1 MAAPFME
8 ELSDYLGSPEPAVRL
23 IFSILIGYPFALV
36 YRRYFF
42 HQPPYIVHL
51 FHTFSGLALAAFN
64 FGSQLYHSAVCIV
77 VQFLLLRLMGR
88 TVTAVLSSFLFQMM
102 YLLFGYYYTATDQY
116 DIKWTMPHCVL
127 ALKLIG
133 LSFDYY
139 DGGKE
144 ASQLSAE
151 QQKGAL
157 PSVPSLL
164 EVLGFS
170 YFYGGFLVGP
180 QFTLRSYLKLTCG
193 ELTDC
198 PGQPPNSVFPAMK
211 RFSLGLV
218 CLAIFTI
225 GSPIYPDSYFLT
237 DEYEAQPFWYRCFY
251 ILVWAK
257 INLYKYVSCW
267 VIAEGVC
274 ILSGL
279 GYNGKDSN
287 GVDQWDACA
296 NMRVWQYETTPLFTG
311 TIASFNINTNAWAA
325 RHVFKRLKFLGNKMA
340 SQVATLVFL
349 AIWHGLHSGYILC
362 FSMEFIIV
370 TVEKQALSLVKD
382 SPMLTQLSNSS
393 VYPLIYCVQ
402 QVIHWLFMGYP
413 LVPFCLFTYDKWLKV
428 YSSVYFCGH
437 VFFFAAY
444 LLMPYLRKALV
455 PRKGGNEKKEEEIN
469 TGTAQ
474 RREREKDAVW
484 AGRETEREWRR
495 RGGRTRGETDAVKER
510 NVGYQKL
517 QANKHK
523 PWIETEYQGIVM
535 ENDNT
540 VLLNPPLFALDK
552 DAPLHYA
559 GEICGF
565 RVHSG
570 TSGSGAAQFEA
581 VVLDRSTGEGLVRS
595 KEPLDCES
603 QREHSFTIQAY
614 DCGEGPDGVNSK
626 KSHKATVHVRVNDV
640 NEFSPVF
647 VERRYEASVPEGR
660 LFDRIVR
667 VEALDADCSP
677 QYSQIC
683 FYDIITPN
691 VPFAIDN
698 DGNIKNT
705 EPLDSKRQRVH
716 SFWVTAFD
724 CGKNRAQADAQVIVT
739 VKPSCKPGWIGW
751 SKRVEYTPGS
761 GNIPLFPNLHL
772 ETCEETV
779 WNIQATV
786 ELQTGH
792 IGKGCDRD
800 SYSDRSVRRLCGAV
814 RGEVDLLPPPSPA
827 ANWTAALPT
836 LPSSDSSLVFSF
848 NGSTHVAVVPDS
860 VAAAVSGDHFTLQL
874 WMRRGGANIQPPA
887 NQARGSHREE
897 ETIICSTVKNDDSFS
912 HYSLSVHGCRL
923 SLFYWPDVAT
933 ARPVKFLW
941 KLEQVCDSEWHHLSL
956 SVQFPSVTLYVDG
969 VTFDP
974 ALIHDNG
981 AIPSPAPRQRL
992 VIGACW
998 EPEEKQKDIV
1008 NNTIPESKD
1017 SGRYLGGYRGL
1028 LSGVTVRPGSVEPH
1042 SVVECLYAC
1051 REGLDFGDLE
1061 TLGSGMK
1068 VHVNPSQSVL
1078 VLEGDDIES
1087 FNRAMQQVTYRN
1099 SLRFATPGVRPL
1111 KLTTSLRC
1119 FSEEGC
1125 LSLRQLEG
1133 YLVVLQPD
1141 APQISLSGVGPHL
1154 ARPAPEFE
1162 GPHGVP
1168 LFPELR
1174 IVCSLTHTVNT
1185 AVQGMEGGALMSDAV
1200 AHTLDGCEV
1209 QPLGEELNP
1218 EREELLVDIDTL
1230 RERGLDIINTTA
1242 YIAITGA
1249 ESISV
1254 YEDVLRSIRYRLAK
1268 GSARFERRF
1277 RLSCSEMNGRLYH
1290 PSHLLASQQQF
1301 LHPSHHSGELSGHT
1315 LPNPH
1320 RNSVVPGAATVII
1333 MVCVGFL
1340 VVMVILGV
1348 FRIRSIHRRG
1358 DGARGGSKESSNQWD
1373 DSALTIIVNP
1383 MESYESRMGTS
1394 GDTEGECEEEEEV
1407 VDSPGDSSDDQRIII
1422 KKEGRDNGPRR
1433 Y

>member
-1 MAAPFME
+1 
-8 ELSDYLGSPEPAVRL
+8 
-23 IFSILIGYPFALV
+23 IG
-36 YRRYFF
+36 FF
-42 HQPPYIVHL
+42 VSNLQIPV
-51 FHTFSGLALAAFN
+51 S
-64 FGSQLYHSAVCIV
+64 
-77 VQFLLLRLMGR
+77 
-88 TVTAVLSSFLFQMM
+88 
-102 YLLFGYYYTATDQY
+102 LLFVVR
-116 DIKWTMPHCVL
+116 I
-127 ALKLIG
+127 I
-133 LSFDYY
+133 S
-139 DGGKE
+139 GGT
-144 ASQLSAE
+144 
-151 QQKGAL
+151 
-157 PSVPSLL
+157 
-164 EVLGFS
+164 
-170 YFYGGFLVGP
+170 GGP
-180 QFTLRSYLKLTCG
+180 T
-193 ELTDC
+193 
-198 PGQPPNSVFPAMK
+198 
-211 RFSLGLV
+211 
-218 CLAIFTI
+218 
-225 GSPIYPDSYFLT
+225 
-237 DEYEAQPFWYRCFY
+237 
-251 ILVWAK
+251 
-257 INLYKYVSCW
+257 
-267 VIAEGVC
+267 
-274 ILSGL
+274 
-279 GYNGKDSN
+279 
-287 GVDQWDACA
+287 
-296 NMRVWQYETTPLFTG
+296 
-311 TIASFNINTNAWAA
+311 
-325 RHVFKRLKFLGNKMA
+325 
-340 SQVATLVFL
+340 
-349 AIWHGLHSGYILC
+349 
-362 FSMEFIIV
+362 
-370 TVEKQALSLVKD
+370 
-382 SPMLTQLSNSS
+382 
-393 VYPLIYCVQ
+393 
-402 QVIHWLFMGYP
+402 
-413 LVPFCLFTYDKWLKV
+413 
-428 YSSVYFCGH
+428 
-437 VFFFAAY
+437 
-444 LLMPYLRKALV
+444 
-455 PRKGGNEKKEEEIN
+455 
-469 TGTAQ
+469 
-474 RREREKDAVW
+474 
-484 AGRETEREWRR
+484 
-495 RGGRTRGETDAVKER
+495 
-510 NVGYQKL
+510 
-517 QANKHK
+517 NKHK

-559 GEICGF
+559 GKDADN
-565 RVHSG
+565 V
-570 TSGSGAAQFEA
+570 FEA

-603 QREHSFTIQAY
+603 QKEHSFTIQAY
-614 DCGEGPDGVNSK
+614 DCGEGPDGTNSK

-647 VERRYEASVPEGR
+647 VERRYEASVSEGR

-667 VEALDADCSP
+667 VEAIDADCSP

-691 VPFAIDN
+691 VPFTIDN

-751 SKRVEYTPGS
+751 TKRIEYTPGS
-761 GNIPLFPNLHL
+761 GSIPLFPNLHL
-772 ETCEETV
+772 EACEETV

-827 ANWTAALPT
+827 TNWTTVLPT

-860 VAAAVSGDHFTLQL
+860 VASAVSGDHFTLQL
-874 WMRRGGANIQPPA
+874 WMRRGGAK
-887 NQARGSHREE
+887 E
-897 ETIICSTVKNDDSFS
+897 ETIICSTVKNDDSYS

-923 SLFYWPDVAT
+923 SLFYWPDVSAT
-933 ARPVKFLW
+933 RPVKFLW

-981 AIPSPAPRQRL
+981 AIPNPAPQQRL

-998 EPEEKQKDIV
+998 G
-1008 NNTIPESKD
+1008 NFTIRKFV
-1017 SGRYLGGYRGL
+1017 SGYKGL
-1028 LSGVTVRPGSVEPH
+1028 LSGVTVRPGNVEPH

-1087 FNRAMQQVTYRN
+1087 FNRAVQQVTYRN

-1119 FSEEGC
+1119 FSEESC
-1125 LSLRQLEG
+1125 LSLIQLEG

-1154 ARPAPEFE
+1154 ARPAAEFE
-1162 GPHGVP
+1162 GPQGVP

-1174 IVCSLTHTVNT
+1174 IRIIQSFSVSLL
-1185 AVQGMEGGALMSDAV
+1185 ALMSDAV

-1218 EREELLVDIDTL
+1218 EREELLVDMEAL
-1230 RERGLDIINTTA
+1230 KERGLDIINTTA

-1277 RLSCSEMNGRLYH
+1277 RLSCSEMNGRYTSNELTLEVNFLHSLDSLYH

-1301 LHPSHHSGELSGHT
+1301 LHPSHHTGELSGHT

-1348 FRIRSIHRRG
+1348 FRIRSIHRRSE
-1358 DGARGGSKESSNQWD
+1358 GARGGGKEGSSQWD
-1373 DSALTIIVNP
+1373 DSALNIIVNP
-1383 MESYESRMGTS
+1383 METYENHMGIAT
-1394 GDTEGECEEEEEV
+1394 DMEGECDDEEEV
-1407 VDSPGDSSDDQRIII
+1407 VDSPDDTSDDQRIII
-1422 KKEGRDNGPRR
+1422 KKEGRDSAPRR

>member
-1 MAAPFME
+1 
-8 ELSDYLGSPEPAVRL
+8 
-23 IFSILIGYPFALV
+23 
-36 YRRYFF
+36 
-42 HQPPYIVHL
+42 
-51 FHTFSGLALAAFN
+51 
-64 FGSQLYHSAVCIV
+64 
-77 VQFLLLRLMGR
+77 
-88 TVTAVLSSFLFQMM
+88 
-102 YLLFGYYYTATDQY
+102 
-116 DIKWTMPHCVL
+116 
-127 ALKLIG
+127 
-133 LSFDYY
+133 
-139 DGGKE
+139 
-144 ASQLSAE
+144 
-151 QQKGAL
+151 
-157 PSVPSLL
+157 
-164 EVLGFS
+164 
-170 YFYGGFLVGP
+170 
-180 QFTLRSYLKLTCG
+180 
-193 ELTDC
+193 
-198 PGQPPNSVFPAMK
+198 
-211 RFSLGLV
+211 
-218 CLAIFTI
+218 
-225 GSPIYPDSYFLT
+225 
-237 DEYEAQPFWYRCFY
+237 
-251 ILVWAK
+251 
-257 INLYKYVSCW
+257 
-267 VIAEGVC
+267 
-274 ILSGL
+274 
-279 GYNGKDSN
+279 
-287 GVDQWDACA
+287 
-296 NMRVWQYETTPLFTG
+296 
-311 TIASFNINTNAWAA
+311 
-325 RHVFKRLKFLGNKMA
+325 
-340 SQVATLVFL
+340 
-349 AIWHGLHSGYILC
+349 
-362 FSMEFIIV
+362 
-370 TVEKQALSLVKD
+370 
-382 SPMLTQLSNSS
+382 
-393 VYPLIYCVQ
+393 
-402 QVIHWLFMGYP
+402 
-413 LVPFCLFTYDKWLKV
+413 
-428 YSSVYFCGH
+428 
-437 VFFFAAY
+437 
-444 LLMPYLRKALV
+444 
-455 PRKGGNEKKEEEIN
+455 
-469 TGTAQ
+469 
-474 RREREKDAVW
+474 
-484 AGRETEREWRR
+484 
-495 RGGRTRGETDAVKER
+495 
-510 NVGYQKL
+510 
-517 QANKHK
+517 NKHK

-565 RVHSG
+565 RVHNG
-570 TSGSGAAQFEA
+570 PGGSGSTQFEA

-595 KEPLDCES
+595 KQPLDCES

-614 DCGEGPDGVNSK
+614 DCGEGPDGTNSK

-705 EPLDSKRQRVH
+705 EPLDSKKQRVH
-716 SFWVTAFD
+716 TFWVTAFD

-761 GNIPLFPNLHL
+761 GSVPLFPNLHL
-772 ETCEETV
+772 ETCEESV

-848 NGSTHVAVVPDS
+848 NGSSHVAVVPDS
-860 VAAAVSGDHFTLQL
+860 VAATVSGDHFTLQL
-874 WMRRGGANIQPPA
+874 WMRRGGTSTQQST
-887 NQARGSHREE
+887 NQARGTRKEE
-897 ETIICSTVKNDDSFS
+897 EIIVCSTVKNDDSYS

-923 SLFYWPDVAT
+923 SLFYWPDVSS

-941 KLEQVCDSEWHHLSL
+941 KLEQVCDGEWHHLSL

-981 AIPSPAPRQRL
+981 VIPNPAPRQRL

-998 EPEEKQKDIV
+998 EPEDKQKDII
-1008 NNTIPESKD
+1008 NNSIPGHQDTGKFV
-1017 SGRYLGGYRGL
+1017 GGYRGL

-1087 FNRAMQQVTYRN
+1087 FNRAVQQVTYRN

-1111 KLTTSLRC
+1111 RLTTSLRYVARALVYTPHALMYTPHTLGYTPYSLRYTPHTLGYTPHALGYTPHALGYTPHALGYTPHALGYTPHALGYTPHALGYTPHIFRYTPHALRYTPHIFRYIPHALRYMPHALRYMPHALRC
-1119 FSEEGC
+1119 SSEESC

-1162 GPHGVP
+1162 SPHGVP

-1174 IVCSLTHTVNT
+1174 IVCSLSHAVNT
-1185 AVQGMEGGALMSDAV
+1185 AAQGMEGGALMSDAV

-1218 EREELLVDIDTL
+1218 EKEELLVDMESL
-1230 RERGLDIINTTA
+1230 REKGLDIINTTA

-1254 YEDVLRSIRYRLAK
+1254 YEDVLRSVRYRLAK

-1277 RLSCSEMNGRLYH
+1277 RLSCSEMNGRYTSNELTLEVNFLHSLDSLYH

-1301 LHPSHHSGELSGHT
+1301 LHPSHHTGELSGHT

-1358 DGARGGSKESSNQWD
+1358 DGARSGGKEGSGQWD

-1383 MESYESRMGTS
+1383 MESYENRMGIAA
-1394 GDTEGECEEEEEV
+1394 DTEGEGDDEEEAVE
-1407 VDSPGDSSDDQRIII
+1407 SPDDTGDDQRIII
-1422 KKEGRDNGPRR
+1422 KKEGRDSAPRR

>member
-1 MAAPFME
+1 YT
-8 ELSDYLGSPEPAVRL
+8 LSFLD
-23 IFSILIGYPFALV
+23 
-36 YRRYFF
+36 
-42 HQPPYIVHL
+42 
-51 FHTFSGLALAAFN
+51 
-64 FGSQLYHSAVCIV
+64 
-77 VQFLLLRLMGR
+77 LLLK
-88 TVTAVLSSFLFQMM
+88 TVS
-102 YLLFGYYYTATDQY
+102 
-116 DIKWTMPHCVL
+116 
-127 ALKLIG
+127 
-133 LSFDYY
+133 
-139 DGGKE
+139 
-144 ASQLSAE
+144 
-151 QQKGAL
+151 
-157 PSVPSLL
+157 
-164 EVLGFS
+164 
-170 YFYGGFLVGP
+170 
-180 QFTLRSYLKLTCG
+180 
-193 ELTDC
+193 
-198 PGQPPNSVFPAMK
+198 
-211 RFSLGLV
+211 
-218 CLAIFTI
+218 
-225 GSPIYPDSYFLT
+225 
-237 DEYEAQPFWYRCFY
+237 
-251 ILVWAK
+251 
-257 INLYKYVSCW
+257 
-267 VIAEGVC
+267 
-274 ILSGL
+274 
-279 GYNGKDSN
+279 
-287 GVDQWDACA
+287 
-296 NMRVWQYETTPLFTG
+296 
-311 TIASFNINTNAWAA
+311 
-325 RHVFKRLKFLGNKMA
+325 
-340 SQVATLVFL
+340 
-349 AIWHGLHSGYILC
+349 
-362 FSMEFIIV
+362 
-370 TVEKQALSLVKD
+370 SLV
-382 SPMLTQLSNSS
+382 SS
-393 VYPLIYCVQ
+393 LCR
-402 QVIHWLFMGYP
+402 
-413 LVPFCLFTYDKWLKV
+413 
-428 YSSVYFCGH
+428 S
-437 VFFFAAY
+437 
-444 LLMPYLRKALV
+444 
-455 PRKGGNEKKEEEIN
+455 
-469 TGTAQ
+469 
-474 RREREKDAVW
+474 
-484 AGRETEREWRR
+484 
-495 RGGRTRGETDAVKER
+495 
-510 NVGYQKL
+510 
-517 QANKHK
+517 ANKHK

-565 RVHSG
+565 RVHNG
-570 TSGSGAAQFEA
+570 PSGSGSVQFEA

-705 EPLDSKRQRVH
+705 EPLDSKRQHVH
-716 SFWVTAFD
+716 TFWVTAFD
-724 CGKNRAQADAQVIVT
+724 CGKNRAQADAQVVVT

-751 SKRVEYTPGS
+751 TKRVEYTPGS
-761 GNIPLFPNLHL
+761 GSVPLFPSLHL

-800 SYSDRSVRRLCGAV
+800 SYSDRSVRRLCGEFWFKPENMNNQRA
-814 RGEVDLLPPPSPA
+814 G
-827 ANWTAALPT
+827 
-836 LPSSDSSLVFSF
+836 SF
-848 NGSTHVAVVPDS
+848 FIISNVLFLHHC
-860 VAAAVSGDHFTLQL
+860 GDHFTLQL
-874 WMRRGGANIQPPA
+874 WMRRGGANIQPA
-887 NQARGSHREE
+887 TTQTRGNRKEE
-897 ETIICSTVKNDDSFS
+897 ETIVCSTVKNDDTFS

-923 SLFYWPDVAT
+923 SLFYWPDVSA

-981 AIPSPAPRQRL
+981 AIPNPAPRQRMF
-992 VIGACW
+992 IGACW
-998 EPEEKQKDIV
+998 GNALKFILS
-1008 NNTIPESKD
+1008 EST
-1017 SGRYLGGYRGL
+1017 YVGGYHGL

-1087 FNRAMQQVTYRN
+1087 FNRAVQQVTYRN

-1119 FSEEGC
+1119 FNEESC
-1125 LSLRQLEG
+1125 LSLKQLEG

-1162 GPHGVP
+1162 GPRGVP

-1174 IVCSLTHTVNT
+1174 IVCSLSHAVNT
-1185 AVQGMEGGALMSDAV
+1185 AKRWLLS
-1200 AHTLDGCEV
+1200 V

-1218 EREELLVDIDTL
+1218 EREELLVDMDVV
-1230 RERGLDIINTTA
+1230 RERGLEIINTTA

-1254 YEDVLRSIRYRLAK
+1254 YEDVLRSVSYRLAK

-1277 RLSCSEMNGRLYH
+1277 RLSCSEMNGRYTSNELTLEVNFLHSLDSLYH

-1301 LHPSHHSGELSGHT
+1301 LHPSHHAGELSGHT

-1348 FRIRSIHRRG
+1348 FRIRSIHRR
-1358 DGARGGSKESSNQWD
+1358 DEGARGAAKEGSSQWD

-1383 MESYESRMGTS
+1383 MESYESRMGVS
-1394 GDTEGECEEEEEV
+1394 ADTEGEGEEDEEV
-1407 VDSPGDSSDDQRIII
+1407 AESPDDASDDQRIII
-1422 KKEGRDNGPRR
+1422 KKEGKDANTRR

>member
-1 MAAPFME
+1 V
-8 ELSDYLGSPEPAVRL
+8 SEPL
-23 IFSILIGYPFALV
+23 LT
-36 YRRYFF
+36 
-42 HQPPYIVHL
+42 HL
-51 FHTFSGLALAAFN
+51 HN
-64 FGSQLYHSAVCIV
+64 
-77 VQFLLLRLMGR
+77 
-88 TVTAVLSSFLFQMM
+88 
-102 YLLFGYYYTATDQY
+102 
-116 DIKWTMPHCVL
+116 
-127 ALKLIG
+127 
-133 LSFDYY
+133 
-139 DGGKE
+139 
-144 ASQLSAE
+144 
-151 QQKGAL
+151 
-157 PSVPSLL
+157 
-164 EVLGFS
+164 
-170 YFYGGFLVGP
+170 
-180 QFTLRSYLKLTCG
+180 
-193 ELTDC
+193 
-198 PGQPPNSVFPAMK
+198 
-211 RFSLGLV
+211 
-218 CLAIFTI
+218 
-225 GSPIYPDSYFLT
+225 
-237 DEYEAQPFWYRCFY
+237 
-251 ILVWAK
+251 
-257 INLYKYVSCW
+257 
-267 VIAEGVC
+267 
-274 ILSGL
+274 
-279 GYNGKDSN
+279 
-287 GVDQWDACA
+287 
-296 NMRVWQYETTPLFTG
+296 
-311 TIASFNINTNAWAA
+311 
-325 RHVFKRLKFLGNKMA
+325 
-340 SQVATLVFL
+340 
-349 AIWHGLHSGYILC
+349 
-362 FSMEFIIV
+362 
-370 TVEKQALSLVKD
+370 
-382 SPMLTQLSNSS
+382 
-393 VYPLIYCVQ
+393 
-402 QVIHWLFMGYP
+402 
-413 LVPFCLFTYDKWLKV
+413 
-428 YSSVYFCGH
+428 
-437 VFFFAAY
+437 
-444 LLMPYLRKALV
+444 
-455 PRKGGNEKKEEEIN
+455 
-469 TGTAQ
+469 
-474 RREREKDAVW
+474 
-484 AGRETEREWRR
+484 
-495 RGGRTRGETDAVKER
+495 
-510 NVGYQKL
+510 
-517 QANKHK
+517 ANKHK

-565 RVHSG
+565 RVHNG
-570 TSGSGAAQFEA
+570 PGGSGSTQFEA

-603 QREHSFTIQAY
+603 HKEHSFTIQAY
-614 DCGEGPDGVNSK
+614 DCGEGPDGTNSK

-647 VERRYEASVPEGR
+647 VERRYEASVPEDR

-667 VEALDADCSP
+667 VEAIDADCSP

-691 VPFAIDN
+691 VPFTIDN

-751 SKRVEYTPGS
+751 TKRIEYTPGS
-761 GNIPLFPNLHL
+761 GSIPLFPNLRL
-772 ETCEETV
+772 EACEETV

-827 ANWTAALPT
+827 TNWTTALPT

-860 VAAAVSGDHFTLQL
+860 VASAVSGDHFTLQL
-874 WMRRGGANIQPPA
+874 WMRRGGAK
-887 NQARGSHREE
+887 E
-897 ETIICSTVKNDDSFS
+897 ETIICNDSYS

-923 SLFYWPDVAT
+923 SLFYWPDVSAT
-933 ARPVKFLW
+933 RPVKFLW

-981 AIPSPAPRQRL
+981 AIPNPAPHQRL

-998 EPEEKQKDIV
+998 G
-1008 NNTIPESKD
+1008 NFTI
-1017 SGRYLGGYRGL
+1017 RL
-1028 LSGVTVRPGSVEPH
+1028 LSGVTVRPGNVEPH

-1078 VLEGDDIES
+1078 VLEGDEIES
-1087 FNRAMQQVTYRN
+1087 FNRAVQQVTYKN

-1119 FSEEGC
+1119 FSEESC
-1125 LSLRQLEG
+1125 LSLRQMEG

-1154 ARPAPEFE
+1154 ARPAAEFE
-1162 GPHGVP
+1162 GPQGVP

-1174 IVCSLTHTVNT
+1174 IVCSLSHAVNT
-1185 AVQGMEGGALMSDAV
+1185 AAQGMEGGGMFSPKTVISLMSDAV

-1209 QPLGEELNP
+1209 QPLGEELNS
-1218 EREELLVDIDTL
+1218 EREELLVDMEAL
-1230 RERGLDIINTTA
+1230 KERGLDIINTT
-1242 YIAITGA
+1242 
-1249 ESISV
+1249 SISV
-1254 YEDVLRSIRYRLAK
+1254 YEDVLRSICYRLAK

-1277 RLSCSEMNGRLYH
+1277 RLSCSEMNGRYTSNELTLEVKNTTEH
-1290 PSHLLASQQQF
+1290 RTLMWILQHTNPQF
-1301 LHPSHHSGELSGHT
+1301 LHPSHHTGELSGHT

-1348 FRIRSIHRRG
+1348 FRIRSIHRRSE
-1358 DGARGGSKESSNQWD
+1358 GARGGGKEGSSQWD
-1373 DSALTIIVNP
+1373 DSALNIIVNP
-1383 MESYESRMGTS
+1383 METYENRMGIAT
-1394 GDTEGECEEEEEV
+1394 DMEGECDDEEEV
-1407 VDSPGDSSDDQRIII
+1407 VDSPDDTSDDQRII
-1422 KKEGRDNGPRR
+1422 KKEGRDSAPRR